1 MKYIK
6 YIFESSN
13 YSFKTL
19 FNKIKSDFKEF
30 NFKFDDEDESNEIII
45 VKFDGEEEFTSDIA
59 DKTIEMINFLKEN
72 HYEIGNPLNIV
83 VKFKKNSNVYN
94 SGTTVESEDDLLKL
108 IGKKNLISIE
118 IECLFSPSDS
128 INYSNAVS
136 DLRYIQRNIN
146 NSKIIG
152 FFSSALKNE
161 KGKYIFNDGK
171 LVYKY
176 KTFNEMIEDCPSLN
190 YNGKEYWFLNS
201 KLNKQIQEHAPNFL
215 VTKINDIYKIVGYIK
230 VIFMDTK
237 YSIDEIYVSPTF
249 RKKGYSLIMNIF
261 VQEKTGLIYSTK
273 SYKTKLGHYQMIRN
287 KRVLKYES
295 FRKYTN

>member
-152 FFSSALKNE
+152 FFYFIDPELEKNKNYYAEELKKISQAYESDLKLLYGKELFIELKCEEVWNE
-161 KGKYIFNDGK
+161 IIEYLIKWKKEIPDLPEINFDNEYEN
-171 LVYKY
+171 
-176 KTFNEMIEDCPSLN
+176 TFNEIKDMNPTWFRYIFENDQIFNEIVLTLFPEKKTLKLLLDYFINKS
-190 YNGKEYWFLNS
+190 KEKKIYKTLGNLLKS
-201 KLNKQIQEHAPNFL
+201 KLNF
-215 VTKINDIYKIVGYIK
+215 
-230 VIFMDTK
+230 
-237 YSIDEIYVSPTF
+237 
-249 RKKGYSLIMNIF
+249 
-261 VQEKTGLIYSTK
+261 
-273 SYKTKLGHYQMIRN
+273 
-287 KRVLKYES
+287 
-295 FRKYTN
+295 